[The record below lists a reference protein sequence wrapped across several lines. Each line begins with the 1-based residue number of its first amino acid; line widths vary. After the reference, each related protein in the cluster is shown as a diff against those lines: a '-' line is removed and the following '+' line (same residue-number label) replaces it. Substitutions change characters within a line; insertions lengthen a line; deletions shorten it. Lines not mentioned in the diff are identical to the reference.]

1 MSRSKAVIAA
11 LAVALVASNAWW
23 VYHSIDRGI
32 SHSYLE
38 ASYFTTSELLKQTIA
53 VLNAGGGASATREQ
67 ILRAAQLGDPT
78 NAPYENEGYVWV
90 GQLGMRFDAQGQLKK
105 VQPGPEGSGR

>member
-23 VYHSIDRGI
+23 AYHSIDRGI

-38 ASYFTTSELLKQTIA
+38 VSYSTTSELLKQTVA
-53 VLNAGGGASATREQ
+53 VLSEGVGSTATREQ
-67 ILRAAQLGDPT
+67 VIRAAQLGDPT
-78 NAPYENEGYVWV
+78 NAPYEKEGYVWV
-90 GQLGMRFDAQGQLKK
+90 GQLGLIFNAQGQLTK
-105 VQPGPEGSGR
+105 VQPGPEESGQ